1 MNRIVLAGAV
11 CAAFSL
17 RCSAASPGDNFNLT
31 HWKLQ
36 LPLPGNGR
44 EAVQEVGGSELQ
56 QGFTSE
62 FFYSGP
68 GGTMIFWTPVNGSRT
83 PNTKY
88 PRTELREIVPADWPL
103 SAHRTMSA
111 TCRVLQV
118 PGTGRVVVGQ
128 IHGSDRGGE
137 VCKLLWSRG
146 RVEFH
151 YKDDDG
157 HELTA
162 PLGKFALNQRFSY
175 KIQCADGVITVTV
188 GDQSAS
194 HSYAAKKWQADRY
207 YFKAGDYCQDNA
219 GTAADGARVEFSSLQ
234 TNP

>member
-1 MNRIVLAGAV
+1 MNRITAVSTACFVL
-11 CAAFSL
+11 SL
-17 RCSAASPGDNFNLT
+17 RCAGASPADNFNLT

-44 EAVQEVGGSELQ
+44 EAVQEVNGDELQ
-56 QGFTSE
+56 KGFTSE

-68 GGTMIFWTPVNGSRT
+68 GGTMVFWAPVTGSRT

-88 PRTELREIVPADWPL
+88 PRTELREMVPADWPL
-103 SAHRTMSA
+103 TAHRAMSA

-118 PGTGRVVVGQ
+118 PGTGKVVIGQ

-146 RVEFH
+146 RIEYH
-151 YKDDDG
+151 YKDDTG

-162 PLGKFALNQRFSY
+162 PLGKAALGERFSY
-175 KIQCADGVITVTV
+175 QIRCADDVITVTV

-194 HSYAAKKWQADRY
+194 HSYVAKKWQSDRY

-219 GTAADGARVEFSSLQ
+219 GAATDGARVEFSSLQ